1 MTTLTEQWQKGEL
14 SGDYWC
20 EITLSPYP
28 EQVYLPTCDND
39 IIVEVLAPVL
49 SFKEW
54 QKLTSDC
61 KTLAR
66 KILQAKPELRGWLE
80 TNYGEYVEQQKDW
93 VNGI

>member
-1 MTTLTEQWQKGEL
+1 MTDLTEQCKKGEL
-14 SGDYWC
+14 NGDYWC

-49 SFKEW
+49 SFKEQ

-61 KTLAR
+61 KTLAQ
-66 KILQAKPELRGWLE
+66 KLLQVKPELREWLE
-80 TNYGEYVEQQKDW
+80 VNFKEYL
-93 VNGI
+93 

>member
-1 MTTLTEQWQKGEL
+1 MTDLTEKWKKGEL
-14 SGDYWC
+14 SGDYWR

-49 SFKEW
+49 SFKEQ

-61 KTLAR
+61 HTLAQ
-66 KILQAKPELRGWLE
+66 KLLQVKPELREWLE
-80 TNYGEYVEQQKDW
+80 VNYKEYL
-93 VNGI
+93 

>member
-1 MTTLTEQWQKGEL
+1 MTDLTDKWKKGEL

-49 SFKEW
+49 SFKE
-54 QKLTSDC
+54 QEKLKSDC

-66 KILQAKPELRGWLE
+66 KLLRVKPELRGWLE
-80 TNYGEYVEQQKDW
+80 VNYGEYL
-93 VNGI
+93 NGNKR